1 MRGEPRAPEYAP
13 SDDGGY
19 HSASTAINLARSGV
33 IRLILRGLIDHNIAT
48 SHEPYR
54 DQHAG
59 DGKEFDVAVHVNP
72 DGG

>member
-1 MRGEPRAPEYAP
+1 M
-13 SDDGGY
+13 
-19 HSASTAINLARSGV
+19 